1 MLTHHSVKSEFR
13 GAIQMCASL
22 IRTPTPRPRPFVK
35 LPSVGFILYT
45 QNLTFCLLS
54 PLPYCVSYSKK
65 LFTRR
70 HLLLMQHRDN
80 VTVQYL

>member
-13 GAIQMCASL
+13 GTIQMCASL

-54 PLPYCVSYSKK
+54 PLPTACPTAKSYS
-65 LFTRR
+65 
-70 HLLLMQHRDN
+70 HEGIS
-80 VTVQYL
+80 Y